1 MLEPLNR
8 HTRLRQN
15 GTHNYHIW
23 MTVMFWTKSTMDKCT
38 HHLGF
43 IDIKMLTKKLDA
55 HQKIKML
62 TKSSSGSWHA
72 CIIKKISPKHA
83 CQTQFQHFADGS
95 DDEFS
100 YA

>member
-1 MLEPLNR
+1 
-8 HTRLRQN
+8 
-15 GTHNYHIW
+15 
-23 MTVMFWTKSTMDKCT
+23 
-38 HHLGF
+38 
-43 IDIKMLTKKLDA
+43 MLTKKLDA